1 MTGSC
6 PCGQVTF
13 KLLKPP
19 LFVYACHCPVC
30 QKASGTAFAIH
41 ANIER
46 TAVAVT
52 STTQPVALA
61 APYRRCTAC
70 PTCAAIL
77 WGNEVFGAP
86 ICDVRVGT
94 LDTPNLLEPDWHAF
108 ITSKLNW
115 VTLPPDAR
123 TSTGHYDMKTAWP
136 KDSLRRFMAC
146 LEEWNEKGLD
156 AEKDVEKKEAYD
168 GSEGEGEGEGE
179 GEKTPTGDEGVSED
193 EESDEAFEERF
204 RETERKLTE
213 RLEMLSLKL
222 NENAHGKVE
231 GAKTGDQATKDDE
244 ATKDDKV
251 TENVKA
257 A

>member
-6 PCGQVTF
+6 PCGQITF

-19 LFVYACHCPVC
+19 LFVFACHCIVC
-30 QKASGTAFAIH
+30 QKATGSAFAIH

-46 TAVAVT
+46 TAVTVT

-61 APYRRCTAC
+61 APYRRVSAC
-70 PTCAAIL
+70 PKCAAVL

-86 ICDVRVGT
+86 VCDVRVGA
-94 LDTPNLLEPDWHAF
+94 LDSPGLLEPDWHSF
-108 ITSKLNW
+108 IRSKLNW
-115 VTLPPDAR
+115 VTLPADAR
-123 TSTGHYDMKTAWP
+123 TSTGHFDMKTAWP
-136 KDSLRRFMAC
+136 KDSLNRLVAC
-146 LEEWNEKGLD
+146 LEEAREKGAETTD
-156 AEKDVEKKEAYD
+156 EKEAEKEELD
-168 GSEGEGEGEGE
+168 GSDGER
-179 GEKTPTGDEGVSED
+179 TPTGDEGLSEAE

-222 NENAHGKVE
+222 NDNPHGKVE
-231 GAKTGDQATKDDE
+231 GPKEGAEVLSNESATE
-244 ATKDDKV
+244 GG
-251 TENVKA
+251 KA